1 MQFAWWLCHPK
12 PSDNI
17 EDVNHETA
25 LMLLQIKAGTETFG
39 TAPCG
44 SGPKAEGVSPERK
57 AMNTVAV
64 VTNTNKPLMPTSPYR
79 ARKLLSSGKAKIV
92 KHRPFTILLVN
103 RSDGNVQEIEYK
115 SDTGYLHV
123 GISVCSEKREFVREQ
138 RDLLPDE
145 KEKHNDRRKYRRTRR
160 NRKRYRKA
168 RFDNRIGKIRK
179 KEKNKHVWLPPSL
192 DHKVDAQVQLF
203 LRLYQVMPIKRAVFE
218 MGQFDPALMKA
229 LEKGEAAPQGIDY
242 QMGER
247 YQIATRRAAVFTRDR
262 YACVFCGRSIKDH
275 AILHVHHIGFWK
287 QDRSNRLDNLA
298 TCCEQCHTSENHR
311 PGGILYDVE
320 PKLKSLASA
329 TYMNVVRFELLRRL
343 KEAAPDVEFHI
354 SYGAK
359 TSVIR
364 KQRSIS
370 KSHTNDAYCL
380 GQYFPK
386 LRAEE
391 IGFQKIRRNDRI
403 LQKFYDA
410 EYLDSRDG
418 TTKKGKELT
427 NGRISRNHMK
437 DHKNLHQ
444 YRGKKLSKGRVTI
457 RRGRSSLKP
466 GGLVR
471 FDGEVLTVHG
481 THRSRRK
488 NKAGHIKVSVNVEF
502 ERPSKTGR
510 KSAALS
516 KCQII
521 SQSYNTG
528 WKKIQLRKEE
538 QGKIAAV
545 V

>member
-1 MQFAWWLCHPK
+1 M
-12 PSDNI
+12 
-17 EDVNHETA
+17 
-25 LMLLQIKAGTETFG
+25 
-39 TAPCG
+39 
-44 SGPKAEGVSPERK
+44 
-57 AMNTVAV
+57 
-64 VTNTNKPLMPTSPYR
+64 
-79 ARKLLSSGKAKIV
+79 
-92 KHRPFTILLVN
+92 
-103 RSDGNVQEIEYK
+103 
-115 SDTGYLHV
+115 
-123 GISVCSEKREFVREQ
+123 
-138 RDLLPDE
+138 
-145 KEKHNDRRKYRRTRR
+145 
-160 NRKRYRKA
+160 
-168 RFDNRIGKIRK
+168 
-179 KEKNKHVWLPPSL
+179 
-192 DHKVDAQVQLF
+192 
-203 LRLYQVMPIKRAVFE
+203 
-218 MGQFDPALMKA
+218 
-229 LEKGEAAPQGIDY
+229 EKGEAAPQGIDY

-311 PGGILYDVE
+311 PGGILYGVE
-320 PKLKSLASA
+320 PKLESLASA
-329 TYMNVVRFELLRRL
+329 TYMNVVRFELLQRL

-466 GGLVR
+466 GSLVR

-545 V
+545 G